1 MFVTYCYPVSNQ
13 ATVYIANS
21 PLLTSSGEINFMHVA
36 MVQKE
41 KDLVGRERLR
51 KAQLAVTEEGRHV
64 YGAEEVPRNKP

>member
-1 MFVTYCYPVSNQ
+1 MFVTYCYPLSNQ

-51 KAQLAVTEEGRHV
+51 KAQ
-64 YGAEEVPRNKP
+64 